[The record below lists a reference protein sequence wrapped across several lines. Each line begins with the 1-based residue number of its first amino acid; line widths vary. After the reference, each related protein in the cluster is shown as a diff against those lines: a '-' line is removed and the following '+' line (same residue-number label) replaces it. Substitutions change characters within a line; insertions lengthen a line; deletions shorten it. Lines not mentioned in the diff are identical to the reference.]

1 VFRDGKH
8 AIPRWGL
15 KKTRYTTLG
24 IEKKHAI
31 PRWGLKKTRYTTLG
45 IEKNTQYH
53 AGD

>member
-1 VFRDGKH
+1 
-8 AIPRWGL
+8 L